1 MIRYVLF
8 DLDGTL
14 ADTSG
19 GILDSIAK
27 AAEQLG
33 LTDRDPANMKKFI
46 GPPLKPAFMEY
57 YGLDEAAATEAVKV
71 FRGFYSE
78 SGKYICELYDGME
91 QALSI
96 LKKEGYRLFV
106 ATSKPTVFATE
117 ILSKLKIDHYF
128 EDIVGSNLDNTR
140 SKKCEVID
148 YILQTYHITEIQKA
162 VMIGDKAQDLIG
174 AEQCGVHGIGVTFG
188 FGSREE
194 LEGVKHDVL
203 LDSPMEIVT
212 YLRGN

>member
-19 GILDSIAK
+19 GILDSIIK
-27 AAEQLG
+27 TTKKLG
-33 LTDRDPANMKKFI
+33 LANCDPADMKKLI
-46 GPPLKPAFMEY
+46 GPPLKQAFMEY
-57 YGLDEAAATEAVKV
+57 YSMDEIKASEAVKI
-71 FRGFYSE
+71 FRGFYNE
-78 SGKYICELYDGME
+78 SGKYICKLYDGIE
-91 QALSI
+91 QVLSAL
-96 LKKEGYRLFV
+96 KAAGYQLFV

-117 ILSKLKIDHYF
+117 ILSKLMVDHYF

-148 YILQTYHITEIQKA
+148 HILRVHAITEPYKV

-174 AEQCGVHGIGVTFG
+174 AEQCDVHGIGVTFG

-194 LEGVKHDVL
+194 LENEKHDVL
-203 LDSPMEIVT
+203 LDSPMDIVD
-212 YLRGN
+212 YLKGI